1 MTQSPQSPGSSFL
14 AVAAGSLSAAT
25 SAHAGT
31 PMTFLR
37 SFGKPADAILPLT
50 WGMMTISIVVV
61 VVITALLIYG
71 LLGARRY
78 SSMATEERELGPAG
92 GGLAWLY
99 VGVGVSTAVLF
110 ATAAWAMVTLA
121 ATEPP
126 HGKPAFT
133 IEITGHQWWWQVRY
147 LSDQPSRTF
156 NTANEIHIP
165 VGEPVRVKL
174 ASADV
179 IHSFWIPALGG
190 KTDLIPGQTN
200 VTWIEADKPG
210 IYRGQCT
217 EYCGKQ
223 HAKMRLSVVASKP
236 KAFDKWWN
244 AQLKGAPPP
253 KSETAVAGEA
263 TFIQKC
269 GICHT
274 VRGTRA
280 QGIVG
285 PNLSHLMERHTI
297 AAGVLPNN
305 TGSLAGWISN
315 PQAVKPGSYMP
326 QPEVS
331 PAQLQ
336 RILAFLQT
344 LK

>member
-1 MTQSPQSPGSSFL
+1 MS
-14 AVAAGSLSAAT
+14 
-25 SAHAGT
+25 
-31 PMTFLR
+31 FLR
-37 SFGKPADAILPLT
+37 SFGKPGDAILPLT
-50 WGMMTISIVVV
+50 WGMMIISIAVI
-61 VVITALLIYG
+61 VVITGLLIYG
-71 LLGARRY
+71 LRGAHRY
-78 SSMATEERELGPAG
+78 SNMTEEVKKLEPAG

-99 VGVGVSTAVLF
+99 LGVGISTIVLCC
-110 ATAAWAMVTLA
+110 TAAWAMVTLA
-121 ATEPP
+121 DTEPP
-126 HGKPAFT
+126 NGKPAFT
-133 IEITGHQWWWQVRY
+133 IEVTGHQWWWQVRY

-165 VGEPVRVKL
+165 VGKPVRVKL
-174 ASADV
+174 VSADV

-190 KTDLIPGQTN
+190 KTDLVPGQTN
-200 VTWIEADKPG
+200 VTWIQADKPG
-210 IYRGQCT
+210 VYRGQCT
-217 EYCGKQ
+217 EYCGQQ
-223 HAKMRLSVVASKP
+223 HAHMALTVVATKP
-236 KAFDKWWN
+236 DDFKAWWN
-244 AQLKGAPPP
+244 AQLKGAPAP
-253 KSETAVAGEA
+253 EDQVAAAGET

-285 PNLSHLMERHTI
+285 PNLSHLMERRTI
-297 AAGVLPNN
+297 AAGTLPNN
-305 TGSLAGWISN
+305 VGSLGGWISN

-326 QPEVS
+326 QPEIS